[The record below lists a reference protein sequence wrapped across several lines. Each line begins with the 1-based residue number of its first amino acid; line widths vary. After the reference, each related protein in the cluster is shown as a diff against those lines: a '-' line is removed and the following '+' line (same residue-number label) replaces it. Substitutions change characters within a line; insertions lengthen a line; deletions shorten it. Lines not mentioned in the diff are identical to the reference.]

1 MEGQLQTVRSQ
12 IDNLEN
18 ELKSSK
24 ERQYLLQEETRRLKT
39 MPPNHPVI
47 SSVVVADESSK
58 ENKGTDPL
66 LKTPTDVTSLPEI
79 STARDAAAS
88 PTDDPLVFPFPQDG
102 LSFPSPSLPTYRR
115 SNSND
120 ALHNVGFGCDAFL
133 GESAQQLFGMELVN
147 NSGPMLHSAS
157 HDSDRRR
164 YSAEDHHYVP
174 ALTSSFDTVDFR
186 TGMSCH
192 RGLQTNARHSP
203 TPRGRGLSHR
213 YMMSEHRG
221 IAGRSSASRTVSS
234 LLQTGLNVT
243 P

>member
-1 MEGQLQTVRSQ
+1 MAT
-12 IDNLEN
+12 
-18 ELKSSK
+18 
-24 ERQYLLQEETRRLKT
+24 
-39 MPPNHPVI
+39 
-47 SSVVVADESSK
+47 DESSK

-79 STARDAAAS
+79 ATASDTAAS
-88 PTDDPLVFPFPQDG
+88 PSSDPLVFPFPHEG

-120 ALHNVGFGCDAFL
+120 ALHDVGFGCDAFL
-133 GESAQQLFGMELVN
+133 GESAQQLFGMELVHN
-147 NSGPMLHSAS
+147 NYGDSGPMLHSAS
-157 HDSDRRR
+157 HDSHRRR
-164 YSAEDHHYVP
+164 YSGDDTHYVP
-174 ALTSSFDTVDFR
+174 TLTSSFDTVDFR

-221 IAGRSSASRTVSS
+221 IAGRSSSSRTVSS